1 MKLILS
7 FSFLLIF
14 GFTFSQSTSEINL
27 YSFNAKKG
35 KTIALSKDTL
45 TNRLIYRCSKK
56 GIVEFEM
63 IDDLND
69 NTRVFSYSYY
79 FRPGGKENAGLEL
92 YALQFE
98 KGEFT
103 YKVYYEYS
111 AEENKEWTG
120 LNIINKSTGEES
132 DIEGKVRSIV
142 GSLGSG
148 FSELV
153 PISED

>member
-120 LNIINKSTGEES
+120 LNIINKSTGEAP